1 MVHHAVYC
9 LMSAFASGR
18 MLVIDKSDKLF
29 GLDKHFL
36 PISSKCS
43 MNDDIPR
50 ALDFWPTK
58 TDSE

>member
-1 MVHHAVYC
+1 
-9 LMSAFASGR
+9 